1 MRFLMNTPMTSV
13 LFAVVLDFIAGDPKS
28 LWHPVMGIGKLI
40 HKLEGKLYREKD
52 TSSHKKRKGI
62 LLVLFGSITVT
73 AFVYI
78 MLALAFEVS
87 FWLYYLLAVYFLWT
101 GLAGRTLK
109 EESLK
114 VHRAL
119 YLNQLKEARKRLS
132 MLVSR
137 QTEVMSEEEVI
148 KAAVETVSENTSDGI
163 VAPLFFGV
171 LLGPCGM
178 WLYKT
183 VNTMDSMVGYKNE
196 RYVDFGWCAAK
207 TDDVLN
213 FIPARLT
220 AWFILFSA
228 PFEGRS
234 LKRAIQVYK
243 KYKNR
248 HESPNAGHP
257 ESAAA
262 GVLGISLGGDAVYF
276 GKSVHKA
283 ALGERE
289 KEPEPSDIITT
300 VRMMERA
307 YIISAVM
314 LIMLTAVGRWVFHV

>member
-1 MRFLMNTPMTSV
+1 M
-13 LFAVVLDFIAGDPKS
+13 
-28 LWHPVMGIGKLI
+28 
-40 HKLEGKLYREKD
+40 
-52 TSSHKKRKGI
+52 
-62 LLVLFGSITVT
+62 
-73 AFVYI
+73 
-78 MLALAFEVS
+78 
-87 FWLYYLLAVYFLWT
+87 
-101 GLAGRTLK
+101 
-109 EESLK
+109 
-114 VHRAL
+114 
-119 YLNQLKEARKRLS
+119 
-132 MLVSR
+132 
-137 QTEVMSEEEVI
+137 
-148 KAAVETVSENTSDGI
+148 
-163 VAPLFFGV
+163 
-171 LLGPCGM
+171 
-178 WLYKT
+178 
-183 VNTMDSMVGYKNE
+183 
-196 RYVDFGWCAAK
+196 
-207 TDDVLN
+207 LN

-307 YIISAVM
+307 YIMSAVM
-314 LIMLTAVGRWVFHV
+314 LIKLTAVGRWVFRV